1 MGTGLPSPKNT
12 GRVRLWRIAP
22 TVGQPQGIAPTKINR
37 MEIKKTDLFLIPNL
51 LTILRLL
58 TYPFIFY
65 FLKKE
70 DLIPAVIFVGL
81 AATTDVLDGFLARTL
96 NQVSDLG
103 KIIDPFVDKLG
114 IGIFI
119 VYATLYRGFPLW
131 ACILVIVKEALMLL
145 AGLFIIRK
153 RKVVPVSAFWGKLNA
168 LVWGGV
174 VLFYILELNSIKE
187 IFLGIGVA
195 VLLLTVL
202 SYGRMFV
209 KFMRG

>member
-1 MGTGLPSPKNT
+1 M
-12 GRVRLWRIAP
+12 WRIVP
-22 TVGQPQGIAPTKINR
+22 TVTGQPQGVAPTKINR
-37 MEIKKTDLFLIPNL
+37 MEIKKTDLFLVPNL
-51 LTILRLL
+51 LTILRLF
-58 TYPFIFY
+58 TYPVIFY

-70 DLIPAVIFVGL
+70 DLVPAVIFMVL
-81 AATTDVLDGFLARTL
+81 VALTDILDGFLARTL

-153 RKVVPVSAFWGKLNA
+153 RKIVPVSAFWGKLNA

-174 VLFYILELNSIKE
+174 VLFYILELNSIKK

-195 VLLLTVL
+195 VLLMTAV

>member
-1 MGTGLPSPKNT
+1 
-12 GRVRLWRIAP
+12 
-22 TVGQPQGIAPTKINR
+22 

-51 LTILRLL
+51 LTILRLF

-70 DLIPAVIFVGL
+70 DLIPAVIFMGL
-81 AATTDVLDGFLARTL
+81 AVTTDLLDGFLARTL
-96 NQVSDLG
+96 NKVSDLG

-153 RKVVPVSAFWGKLNA
+153 RKIVPVSAFWGKLNA

-174 VLFYILELNSIKE
+174 VLFYILELNSIKK

-195 VLLLTVL
+195 VLLMTAL

>member
-1 MGTGLPSPKNT
+1 
-12 GRVRLWRIAP
+12 
-22 TVGQPQGIAPTKINR
+22 
-37 MEIKKTDLFLIPNL
+37 MEIKKTDIFLVPNL
-51 LTILRLL
+51 LTIFRLL

-70 DLIPAVIFVGL
+70 ELIPAVIFVGL
-81 AATTDVLDGFLARTL
+81 AVTTDLLDGFLARTL
-96 NQVSDLG
+96 NQISDLG
-103 KIIDPFVDKLG
+103 KIIDPLVDKLG

-119 VYATLYRGFPLW
+119 VYATLYKDFPVW
-131 ACILVIVKEALMLL
+131 VCVLVIAKEALMLL
-145 AGLFIIRK
+145 AGLFVIKK
-153 RKVVPVSAFWGKLNA
+153 RKIVPVSAFWGKLNA

-187 IFLGIGVA
+187 IFLGIGVV

-202 SYGRMFV
+202 SYGRMFI

>member
-1 MGTGLPSPKNT
+1 MADRPFSWATAG
-12 GRVRLWRIAP
+12 VAP
-22 TVGQPQGIAPTKINR
+22 TEINR

-51 LTILRLL
+51 LTILRFL
-58 TYPFIFY
+58 TYPVIFY
-65 FLKKE
+65 FVKKE
-70 DLIPAVIFVGL
+70 ELISAVIFMGL
-81 AATTDVLDGFLARTL
+81 AVTTDLLDGFLARTL

-119 VYATLYRGFPLW
+119 VYATLYKDFPLW
-131 ACILVIVKEALMLL
+131 ACVLVIVKETLMLL
-145 AGLFIIRK
+145 AGLFVIRK
-153 RKVVPVSAFWGKLNA
+153 RKIVPVSAFWGKLNA

-187 IFLGIGVA
+187 IFLGVGVT

-209 KFMRG
+209 KFMRE

>member
-1 MGTGLPSPKNT
+1 
-12 GRVRLWRIAP
+12 
-22 TVGQPQGIAPTKINR
+22 

-119 VYATLYRGFPLW
+119 VYATLYRGFPVW
-131 ACILVIVKEALMLL
+131 ACLLVIVKEALMLL

-153 RKVVPVSAFWGKLNA
+153 RKIVPVSAFWGKLNA

-195 VLLLTVL
+195 VLLMTAL

-209 KFMRG
+209 KCMRG

>member
-1 MGTGLPSPKNT
+1 M
-12 GRVRLWRIAP
+12 WRIVP
-22 TVGQPQGIAPTKINR
+22 TVTGQPQGVAPTKINR
-37 MEIKKTDLFLIPNL
+37 MEIKKTDLFLVPNL
-51 LTILRLL
+51 LTILRLF
-58 TYPFIFY
+58 TYPVIFY

-70 DLIPAVIFVGL
+70 DLVPAVIFMVL
-81 AATTDVLDGFLARTL
+81 VALTDILDGFLARTL

-119 VYATLYRGFPLW
+119 IYATLYKDFPLW
-131 ACILVIVKEALMLL
+131 ACFLVIVKEALMLL

-187 IFLGIGVA
+187 IFLGVGVA

-209 KFMRG
+209 KLVRG

>member
-1 MGTGLPSPKNT
+1 M
-12 GRVRLWRIAP
+12 WRIVP
-22 TVGQPQGIAPTKINR
+22 TVTGQPQGVAPTKINR
-37 MEIKKTDLFLIPNL
+37 MEIKKTDLFLVPNL
-51 LTILRLL
+51 LTILRLF
-58 TYPFIFY
+58 TYPVIFY

-70 DLIPAVIFVGL
+70 DLVPAVIFMVL
-81 AATTDVLDGFLARTL
+81 VALTDILDGFLARTL

-119 VYATLYRGFPLW
+119 IYATLYKDFPLW
-131 ACILVIVKEALMLL
+131 ACFLVIVKEALMLL

-153 RKVVPVSAFWGKLNA
+153 RKIVPVSAFWGKLNA

-174 VLFYILELNSIKE
+174 VLFYILELNSIKK

-195 VLLLTVL
+195 VLLMTAV